1 LVAKQ
6 TVRQAAPRRERMRGP
21 ERRAQI
27 LAAAREVFLESG
39 VTGARTRDIAQR
51 AEITEAFMFRI
62 FESKEHIYREA
73 VEVPVAQAYE
83 RLARDVVALSRDETL
98 QGVELFRRINELIL
112 ELQIETTPLM
122 VLAVFSEIDRGREF
136 LRQLMPPM
144 RTVQRVASRAAG
156 WRAPAVSPDVALRT
170 LFAGSLGIVLDHILQ
185 GKRLDPRETAARV
198 TELYAEGMPHLR

>member
-1 LVAKQ
+1 
-6 TVRQAAPRRERMRGP
+6 
-21 ERRAQI
+21 
-27 LAAAREVFLESG
+27 
-39 VTGARTRDIAQR
+39 
-51 AEITEAFMFRI
+51 
-62 FESKEHIYREA
+62 
-73 VEVPVAQAYE
+73 
-83 RLARDVVALSRDETL
+83 
-98 QGVELFRRINELIL
+98 VELFRGINELIL

-185 GKRLDPRETAARV
+185 GKRLDPRETAARL